1 MPKKNRTH
9 FAQRCPNRT
18 NDALFFKTISTFV
31 AETVRAPERAKVVP
45 CHLHKVLSAVRILLP

>member
-31 AETVRAPERAKVVP
+31 AQTVRAPERAKVVP
-45 CHLHKVLSAVRILLP
+45 FA